1 MDILSSE
8 LQATCSSL
16 GTWDG
21 KKYLKEPD
29 ALECIKDLI
38 RYLRRDDGDHEIRRT
53 LGSIGVFSSDI
64 IYILREFPDDEDLFD
79 ACLRLSV
86 SLTSPELILFR
97 EELPEEKKTRN
108 YYLELTNYRT
118 HYKESL
124 RDLPL
129 WTVLGNKLL
138 KLLRSPQRSEDQDLL
153 FERILIFIR
162 NVLQTPDKLPHVHDE
177 IIWALHK
184 AGIADLILF
193 IASSDDQITYCLHVL
208 EIISLIFRDQEPES
222 LIKATLEN
230 KSEKEA
236 HAQALIEAT
245 KKEVISNKSKVKPS
259 RHSRFGGTFVI
270 KNVSSIS
277 GDSLIYHK
285 SIQKTKNMSF
295 DEEKRPKRKSTKF
308 IADASKYKSSSPTS
322 SISVKLFLKEF
333 CIEFLNAAYNV
344 LMQTVRDL
352 LNREKAQQ
360 NDDSYY
366 LWALRFFMKFNRLY
380 KFRPELVSE
389 TLNKGIFHYVHQLI
403 EHFKEFMSHEKKNP
417 PKFKIW
423 SKRLHLGIIA
433 YQELLCYLVSMQN
446 SKDPAI
452 KKSGEILTHSVFYE
466 SEYRDLCLSL
476 LLIYS
481 SERMSLNYLTDL
493 VETTHVYIKI
503 IEHMCKS
510 KKVIIKTKKKKV
522 KTGKKSKSSHSNG
535 RDKNLSVPK
544 RIELWTEMN
553 SEVAELIIGSKDN
566 LPTEIPVLFD
576 PISDASMDQQRKKA
590 IYLIQKNILEK
601 NPGTAISILRA
612 SRDIWPENDIF
623 GSTDV
628 EPEDEV
634 IILKDILITEIDDV
648 SLESSEGLNNGND
661 DALEETEVANEE
673 DEMEENEVEQ
683 VRFSESELNFKD
695 FMREFINKNV
705 CLPYSVLLSNFK
717 NNSSHTNHCVLKMFH
732 RIAFDHKMSAMLF
745 HISIFESFR
754 RIWREYEECLIC
766 EKENGI
772 GVDKTLKEIVR
783 FAKYIFKQFT
793 SAAVNNSKIYM
804 ELCFWK
810 TVREAIEVIEGYG
823 TQTDTEKVKASYWSE
838 EDEETLIRV
847 FQQFKSM
854 EDKPDDILDSIT
866 MFFSESGK
874 SRRQVARKLKNLGL
888 IQNTKEITRKPIVNR
903 HNEWSEEDMDD
914 LRELFIEFED
924 AVDPIARIKERLKGK
939 KSKPKIISKILEL
952 ELCKDPEKLKKHTK
966 SRSRNRRESQDSDSL
981 GSSSSDED
989 PDEICLSLSEWESRF
1004 KDNLVRLVDEGF
1016 TEHLNWIAD
1025 CLMEEADDKD
1035 EDDDEDESVPLIA
1048 MNESQGK
1055 ALESPDFQSFLRDL
1069 NFLSP
1074 NTILQEKYWRINGRP
1089 KSLQSR
1095 ASLIK
1100 EGIQTE
1106 FQNYSTLIPIFKK
1119 IKQPKTKK
1127 TWLPI
1132 KRGEID
1138 EEAMERINNLFKTK
1152 NSVPGDASNTEN
1164 KSPKAVK
1171 KQGNKSNASVN
1182 ESTRFEDSSS
1192 DSDDSSNAV
1201 GRAEKLKT
1209 KKKINIR
1216 QSRHNSSSR
1225 NNSSSDEEKKTNQRS
1240 PKRKPDSDSGSS
1252 SDEEEKHTS
1261 QRSSIKRKPDS
1272 VSGSSSDGEEGNIS
1286 QRSSTRKP
1294 DFDSGSSSDGEEK
1307 KTSQRPSKRKPDSD
1321 SGSSSD
1327 DKEKK
1332 SSQRSSKRKP
1342 DSNSGSSSDGEEGTI
1357 SQRSSTKRKPD
1368 SDSESS
1374 FDDREGNTSQRS
1386 STKRNLI

>member
-129 WTVLGNKLL
+129 WT
-138 KLLRSPQRSEDQDLL
+138 DQDLL

-245 KKEVISNKSKVKPS
+245 KKEMPPN
-259 RHSRFGGTFVI
+259 T
-270 KNVSSIS
+270 N
-277 GDSLIYHK
+277 
-285 SIQKTKNMSF
+285 Q
-295 DEEKRPKRKSTKF
+295 
-308 IADASKYKSSSPTS
+308 SSSPTS

-695 FMREFINKNV
+695 FMREFINKK
-705 CLPYSVLLSNFK
+705 CLSPLLP
-717 NNSSHTNHCVLKMFH
+717 
-732 RIAFDHKMSAMLF
+732 MLF

-783 FAKYIFKQFT
+783 FAKYIFKKQFT

-924 AVDPIARIKERLKGK
+924 AIDPIARIKERLKGK

-966 SRSRNRRESQDSDSL
+966 SRSRNRRESLDSDSL

-1035 EDDDEDESVPLIA
+1035 EDDDEDESVPVIA

-1127 TWLPI
+1127 NLASN
-1132 KRGEID
+1132 
-1138 EEAMERINNLFKTK
+1138 EAC
-1152 NSVPGDASNTEN
+1152 VPGDASNTEN

-1216 QSRHNSSSR
+1216 QSRRNSSSR

-1240 PKRKPDSDSGSS
+1240 PKRKNQIQTLGVHPMMKK
-1252 SDEEEKHTS
+1252 KHTS

-1332 SSQRSSKRKP
+1332 SSQPFINNEK
-1342 DSNSGSSSDGEEGTI
+1342 T
-1357 SQRSSTKRKPD
+1357 D

-1386 STKRNLI
+1386 STKRNPNLDSGSSSDGEGRTISQRSSTKRKSNPDSGSSSDEKKERTKPPHKRIKSKTTLSIDASSSDSENDPIEKKTDQKSFSDEEETHYSFKSS